1 MSKKR
6 KYSENYVAFG
16 FTFVTDSDGSER
28 PQCFLCG
35 KVLANASLKPAKLK
49 EHLKSIHPK
58 NALDSVDSFRSKKAR
73 FEKSGTL
80 PKFGFIKTQKPCLEA
95 SYKVAYR
102 IAKEKKAHTIG
113 ETFIKPCALEMT
125 ELVCGTEQR
134 KKLEAVSL
142 SNDTISSRIID
153 ISNNILKQVMEELKA
168 SPFPFSMQLDE
179 STDVS
184 QCAQLLVFV
193 RYMHADTIKE
203 EFLFCEPLSETTKAA
218 DVLEMVNNFFA
229 KQDFNWKRNIGSLC
243 TDGAPAMLGKTSG
256 FASLV
261 KKEAPHIIVTH
272 CFLHR
277 HALASKTL
285 SPALKEILSVSVKIV
300 NFVRARALNNRIFK
314 RLCQEMG
321 AQHEV
326 LLYHTEVRWL
336 SRGQVLKRLM
346 ELRKEVSF
354 FLREKQ
360 NPLSVQFDKK
370 EFIYGLAYSEDIFGH
385 LNEVNLSFQGPD
397 VTIMDVTERLQAFQ
411 AKLPLWKR
419 RLETDNFANF
429 PMLEEVISQSRIDNT
444 EGLLSSLRGNMCENL
459 TDCSNLLKVIAHMI
473 RILNCGFATHFLQI

>member
-16 FTFVTDSDGSER
+16 FTFVTDSDGSQR

-49 EHLKSIHPK
+49 EHLISIHPK

-113 ETFIKPCALEMT
+113 ETLIKPCALEMT

-184 QCAQLLVFV
+184 QCAQLLVYV

-346 ELRKEVSF
+346 ELRKEV
-354 FLREKQ
+354 
-360 NPLSVQFDKK
+360 
-370 EFIYGLAYSEDIFGH
+370 
-385 LNEVNLSFQGPD
+385 
-397 VTIMDVTERLQAFQ
+397 
-411 AKLPLWKR
+411 
-419 RLETDNFANF
+419 
-429 PMLEEVISQSRIDNT
+429 
-444 EGLLSSLRGNMCENL
+444 
-459 TDCSNLLKVIAHMI
+459 
-473 RILNCGFATHFLQI
+473 

>member
-16 FTFVTDSDGSER
+16 FTFITDSDGSER

-35 KVLANASLKPAKLK
+35 KVLAN
-49 EHLKSIHPK
+49 
-58 NALDSVDSFRSKKAR
+58 AR

-102 IAKEKKAHTIG
+102 IAKAKKAHTIG
-113 ETFIKPCALEMT
+113 ETLIKPCALEMT

-184 QCAQLLVFV
+184 QCAQLLVYV
-193 RYMHADTIKE
+193 RYMHADAIKE

-229 KQDFNWKRNIGSLC
+229 KQDFNWKKNIGSLC

-354 FLREKQ
+354 FLRENKILYQ
-360 NPLSVQFDKK
+360 C
-370 EFIYGLAYSEDIFGH
+370 
-385 LNEVNLSFQGPD
+385 NL
-397 VTIMDVTERLQAFQ
+397 TERSFFMA
-411 AKLPLWKR
+411 
-419 RLETDNFANF
+419 
-429 PMLEEVISQSRIDNT
+429 
-444 EGLLSSLRGNMCENL
+444 
-459 TDCSNLLKVIAHMI
+459 
-473 RILNCGFATHFLQI
+473 